1 MTDLTVRLVL
11 TADGRPL
18 RTEIVG
24 ATRQVEQFTTQL
36 ERGGVRVERSS
47 VQAEGAMRRVG
58 AAATGAGTQ
67 IATAMDGRA
76 TPSVTRLQTAL
87 FRAST
92 AASTVLT
99 TVGGMP
105 GQFGA
110 VANAGGRMAAA
121 LSGGLAGVAVQLAAF
136 GAQMLFAQRS
146 TETAEQASRTFGDAQ
161 IVLQR
166 ALSGVSD
173 TLETAEQRTRRLTIA
188 QRQNAL
194 AQLENARVLLERQRA
209 EARAFVQG
217 TEAEIARLRSQLGEQ
232 DFDFQTFRD
241 GAAPQLR
248 ERANLLRVLE
258 AQLDSLAAA
267 ERRLFN
273 APLPSG
279 RPEARAGGA
288 ARPAARAELDP
299 FARLREAG
307 RALEQELRTPLERY
321 RDELQRLDNLFQG
334 GFINTETWTRGLAR
348 AGEELQKAQ
357 RSAEG
362 ASAGVSGLEGAFE
375 RLEESIE
382 GVGRASAQMLADA
395 LVGVRALE
403 GGVMGLIQR
412 FASDVLRKLIYDQIT
427 APLAQAAGV
436 LLRSGL
442 GSLFGAFS
450 GASAHS
456 IPGPPIIPVTATPL
470 HTGGIVG
477 REGGASRAVPEA
489 LFAHAPRLH
498 SGGFIGPGEVPIIAK
513 RGEGVFTPEQMA
525 AMGSGTVIVQN
536 IDQRG
541 AGAPPIQT
549 ETGRGPRGELVIRQ
563 IIRNE
568 VSRGI
573 ADGAFDRE
581 MGMAYGARR
590 AGLR

>member
-24 ATRQVEQFTTQL
+24 AARQVEQFTAQL
-36 ERGGVRVERSS
+36 EQGGVRVQRTS
-47 VQAEGAMRRVG
+47 VAAEGAMRRVG

-76 TPSVTRLQTAL
+76 TPAVARLQTAL

-121 LSGGLAGVAVQLAAF
+121 LSGGLAGVAVQLAVF
-136 GAQMLFAQRS
+136 GAQMLFARQE
-146 TETAEQASRTFGDAQ
+146 TERAEQAGRSLGDAQ
-161 IVLQR
+161 AALQR
-166 ALSGVSD
+166 ALSGVSQS
-173 TLETAEQRTRRLTIA
+173 LETAEERTRRLTIE
-188 QRQNAL
+188 QRQNAVGQI
-194 AQLENARVLLERQRA
+194 ANARAQIEAQRDL
-209 EARAFVQG
+209 ARSFVQG
-217 TEAEIARLRSQLGEQ
+217 TTTEIARLRAQLGDQ
-232 DFDFQTFRD
+232 DFNFQSFVA
-241 GAAPQLR
+241 GAEPEIRRQTG
-248 ERANLLRVLE
+248 LLRVLE
-258 AQLDSLAAA
+258 QQLESLAEA

-279 RPEARAGGA
+279 QPEARARGA
-288 ARPAARAELDP
+288 ARAARAEVDP

-348 AGEELQKAQ
+348 AGEELEKAQ

-362 ASAGVSGLEGAFE
+362 ASAGVSGLDDAFG

-412 FASDVLRKLIYDQIT
+412 FASDVLRKLIYDQMT

-477 REGGASRAVPEA
+477 REGGASRAVPAA
-489 LFAHAPRLH
+489 LFAGAPRLH
-498 SGGFIGPGEVPIIAK
+498 SGGFLGPGEVPAILK
-513 RGEGVFTPEQMA
+513 HGEGVFTPEQMA
-525 AMGSGTVIVQN
+525 AMGSTVIVQN

-549 ETGRGPRGELVIRQ
+549 ETGRGPRGEILIRQ
-563 IIRNE
+563 IIRSE